1 MKKTLSYTENNLM
14 DLDGNMYLTVDS
26 LIKINNIIT
35 GSNNITLRKVNVKP
49 SGFDEMYM
57 DSDLMENKLY
67 QIIYQLN
74 ERKIMS
80 VRFPVNKINPFYDGN
95 GRTCNI
101 LFVNE
106 DKIIKLINKAKNK
119 KTNNIK
125 RIFIALN
132 PQSLQRTVISI

>member
-67 QIIYQLN
+67 QIKENYVC
-74 ERKIMS
+74 KVS
-80 VRFPVNKINPFYDGN
+80 CK
-95 GRTCNI
+95 
-101 LFVNE
+101 
-106 DKIIKLINKAKNK
+106 
-119 KTNNIK
+119 
-125 RIFIALN
+125 
-132 PQSLQRTVISI
+132 